1 MYPSILFVQYII
13 GDGENYYDFTY
24 VENVAYGHICAEKAL
39 ADEARA
45 KKAAGQVATGEYFI
59 SFWLL

>member
-45 KKAAGQVATGEYFI
+45 KKAAGQVATG
-59 SFWLL
+59 